1 MLFRSGVNRLFEQQV
16 YAVRKLDDKID
27 SLTSEE
33 LLPETGWRQVNGRW
47 TLRRSEDVDREV
59 QAQRAAWAKAHPKA
73 QAGLGPFP
81 WKTTVMLRRDG
92 VAVPQTVKV
101 RFADGSTEKFTWD
114 GEQPWQRVS
123 WIRPSQ
129 AVSVEIDPEG
139 RNRLDTKLLDNSW
152 RMEADGRAARR
163 WAHEI
168 TGLAQTL
175 FALVST
181 L

>member
-1 MLFRSGVNRLFEQQV
+1 M
-16 YAVRKLDDKID
+16 
-27 SLTSEE
+27 
-33 LLPETGWRQVNGRW
+33 W
-47 TLRRSEDVDREV
+47 TAV

-139 RNRLDTKLLDNSW
+139 RNRLDT
-152 RMEADGRAARR
+152 AARQQLAPGGR
-163 WAHEI
+163 WPRRPPL
-168 TGLAQTL
+168 GP
-175 FALVST
+175 
-181 L
+181 